1 MSLLSEFLRRPWEV
15 GAVAP
20 SGAALS
26 ELAVAPI
33 PSTGEPVVVELGPGT
48 GPFTAAIQRRL
59 GGRGRHLAIEINPRL
74 AEQLA
79 ARHPGVEVITADAGT
94 LPKLLAERGLA
105 GADVIVSGLPWAAF
119 SPERQRDLLSA
130 AVEALAPGGAF
141 TTFAYVHVR
150 WAAPARR
157 LRHTLDTLF
166 DEVVPGRTVWANL
179 PPALVYYCR
188 RPAPAPFPLLAATPA
203 RRRCGRLTPAGGL
216 A

>member
-33 PSTGEPVVVELGPGT
+33 PSTGDPVVVELGPGT
-48 GPFTAAIQRRL
+48 GPFTEAIQRRL
-59 GGRGRHLAIEINPRL
+59 DGRGRHLAIEINPRL

-79 ARHPGVEVITADAGT
+79 ARHPNVEVITADAGA
-94 LPKLLAERGLA
+94 LPGLLAERGLA

-119 SPERQRDLLSA
+119 APDRQRDILAA
-130 AVEALAPGGAF
+130 AVQALAPGGAF
-141 TTFAYVHVR
+141 TTFAYVHLR

-157 LRHTLDTLF
+157 LRGALDSWF
-166 DEVVPGRTVWANL
+166 DEVLLGRTVWANL

-188 RPAPAPFPLLAATPA
+188 RPALVPVTRSATPA
-203 RRRCGRLTPAGGL
+203 RRCRRQLAPAG